1 MSVQQKVAAKAGYG
15 APAAPVA
22 PIVYAAGYDGETAEY
37 CPYTET
43 SKEYDGTRAPLGL
56 DIALGNMVLNDKP
69 IDQQDLLDVGCGT
82 GTFLKAVAGK
92 LGSVK
97 GLEYNDGMLEQA
109 RRNVPGVT
117 LVQGSADKLP
127 FDSASFDVVT
137 VNQVVH
143 HFPAEDNYAFLQRV
157 CAEVSRVLRP
167 GGCVVISTSAPEQQR
182 DGFWWLSL
190 FPQSSEAV
198 CGRFP
203 PIPDFISFL
212 RSSGLEINANGVSK
226 PSRTLMAE
234 HNYLDKYGSDLL
246 KMAEDPAYRAGDSSW
261 AMAEASG
268 ELPAGIEKLRTMTAS
283 EREEFL
289 EEREQ
294 LRRTGG
300 QATFLC
306 ARKRN
311 N

>member
-1 MSVQQKVAAKAGYG
+1 MAVWVKEKVAVVGF
-15 APAAPVA
+15 
-22 PIVYAAGYDGETAEY
+22 DGKDFEY
-37 CPYTET
+37 CPYNET
-43 SKEYDGTRAPLGL
+43 SKEYDETRAPLGL

-69 IDQQDLLDVGCGT
+69 IYQQDLLDVGCGT
-82 GTFLKAVAGK
+82 GTFLQQVMGK
-92 LGSVK
+92 LGSVT

-109 RRNVPGVT
+109 RRNVPSVT
-117 LVQGSADKLP
+117 LVQGSADVLP
-127 FDSASFDVVT
+127 FETASFDVVT
-137 VNQVVH
+137 INQVVH
-143 HFPAEDNYAFLQRV
+143 HFPKDDHYSFLQRV

-167 GGCVVISTSAPEQQR
+167 GGCVVFSTSAPEQQR

-190 FPQSSEAV
+190 FPASSDAV

-212 RSSGLEINANGVSK
+212 RNAGLIIDSNGVTK

-234 HNYLDKYGSDLL
+234 YNYLDKYSRDVL

-268 ELPAGIEKLRTMTAS
+268 ELLAGIEKLRAMSAS
-283 EREEFL
+283 ERKAFL
-289 EEREQ
+289 EDREA
-294 LRRTGG
+294 LRRACG

-306 ARKRN
+306 ARKKSSQN
-311 N
+311 